1 MPPKSKITKEMIID
15 AAFAIAR
22 KEGAEKIT
30 ARAISEYLKCS
41 TQPVLYHFATIEEI
55 KKAAYGKTNEFHE
68 GYLMNIPEI
77 CDNPLTGLGMN
88 YVRFAI
94 EEKHLFRFLFQSNEF
109 SGASM
114 LELMESEDAN
124 GILGVLLEEMKITM
138 EDAKEIFLILF
149 IYVHGYASMYANN
162 EMVYDEVEFV
172 SRLEKIFEVSVNCV
186 IGGCASS
193 SMQ

>member
-1 MPPKSKITKEMIID
+1 MPPKSKITKDMIID

-68 GYLMNIPEI
+68 NYLMNLPDNCE
-77 CDNPLTGLGMN
+77 NPLTGLGMN

-94 EEKHLFRFLFQSNEF
+94 EEKYLFRFLFQSNEF
-109 SGASM
+109 SGESM
-114 LELMESEDAN
+114 L
-124 GILGVLLEEMKITM
+124 
-138 EDAKEIFLILF
+138 
-149 IYVHGYASMYANN
+149 
-162 EMVYDEVEFV
+162 
-172 SRLEKIFEVSVNCV
+172 
-186 IGGCASS
+186 
-193 SMQ
+193 

>member
-1 MPPKSKITKEMIID
+1 MPPKSKITKDMIID

-22 KEGAEKIT
+22 TEGAEKIT
-30 ARAISEYLKCS
+30 ARSISEYLKCS

-68 GYLMNIPEI
+68 NYLMKQSENCE
-77 CDNPLTGLGMN
+77 NPLTGLGMN

-94 EEKHLFRFLFQSNEF
+94 EEKYLFRFLFQSNEF

-114 LELMESEDAN
+114 LELLEGEDTYA
-124 GILGVLLEEMKITM
+124 ILGVLLEEMKITL

-149 IYVHGYASMYANN
+149 IYIHGYASMYANN
-162 EMVYDEVEFV
+162 EMVFDEEEFV
-172 SRLEKIFEVSVNCV
+172 NRLEKIFEVSVNCV
-186 IGGCASS
+186 LGDCAGSS
-193 SMQ
+193 VQ